1 MINKNGFGRTERAR
15 IAFQCIHSKC
25 RVLYRS
31 SYVSYIHMALLLYLM
46 STLNTRTKK
55 KKIIHSIPVHKIAN
69 FWYFS
74 VLYVSYKHM
83 ALLFNNN
90 DHNNNTNIIILTII
104 CEKIY
109 KYKVYK
115 YKVENTLKI

>member
-1 MINKNGFGRTERAR
+1 MSGTLQILVCK
-15 IAFQCIHSKC
+15 
-25 RVLYRS
+25 LYTYGS
-31 SYVSYIHMALLLYLM
+31 IVVPNVYPKH
-46 STLNTRTKK
+46 THNHTHKK
-55 KKIIHSIPVHKIAN
+55 TIHSIPVRKIAN

>member
-1 MINKNGFGRTERAR
+1 MIIIMINKNGFGRTERAR

-31 SYVSYIHMALLLYLM
+31 
-46 STLNTRTKK
+46 
-55 KKIIHSIPVHKIAN
+55 
-69 FWYFS
+69 
-74 VLYVSYKHM
+74 LYVSYKHM